1 MTAFEKL
8 HKYFGTHEKIA
19 QAFGLKTQ
27 AMTYWKRE
35 GVPTD
40 RAQEVEKVT
49 KGKVTILDVI
59 KG

>member
-8 HKYFGTHEKIA
+8 HKHFGTHEKIA
-19 QAFGLKTQ
+19 QAFGVKPQ

-40 RAQEVEKVT
+40 RAMEVEKKT
-49 KGKVTILDVI
+49 KGKVTALDVL

>member
-8 HKYFGTHEKIA
+8 HKHFGTHEAIA
-19 QAFGLKTQ
+19 KAFGVKTQ

-35 GVPTD
+35 GIPKD
-40 RAQEVEKVT
+40 RAQEVEKIT
-49 KGKVTILDVI
+49 KGKVTILDVF